1 MCKATMTKYNIYY
14 DVLFLDDKISYL
26 KTIID
31 HEILIV
37 IDDEEY
43 IIDFAIENLDA
54 YAFLFNSCIKYFE
67 YKNIIRVG

>member
-1 MCKATMTKYNIYY
+1 MTKYNIYY
-14 DVLFLDDKISYL
+14 DVLYVNDKISFL

-54 YAFLFNSCIKYFE
+54 YAFLFNSGLKYFE